1 MVGQRPLKPLIVVRI
16 HVPQQSFKIMTEK
29 LSINK
34 TISKPENTA
43 NADEQQITKEE
54 IVSQVI
60 ELQKQWNEY
69 VTEQSPDFILKLYEK
84 NLLRFEL
91 DGEGKI
97 MVVFYIQPLNESL
110 SEDDPQQV
118 LRIGGLTKS
127 SSEDSKRAVVK
138 ILNQLKKEVLQKKW
152 NIIAKTDNDVL
163 SKFLKNMGMEEFT
176 FEECKQKYRNFTD
189 LYLKMSQK
197 REEEYLGKKFYI
209 KVTH

>member
-1 MVGQRPLKPLIVVRI
+1 
-16 HVPQQSFKIMTEK
+16 MTEK